1 MTLFPIL
8 RILLPGVKGG
18 LDITKSERGL
28 LLQGLWIADD
38 VVYIVSIP
46 VYGSGE
52 GRVISHNF
60 VRTGMGTRFDIFV
73 GHCTLKSALS
83 SIYIVI
89 AFGQHSLIR
98 RCWKTSSMKYLR
110 ELPIHRS
117 SSMEFDVLKLVCAN
131 NRACES
137 SGECFNTQR
146 NFVILIFFVFLFE
159 NGQKNWSYS

>member
-1 MTLFPIL
+1 M
-8 RILLPGVKGG
+8 
-18 LDITKSERGL
+18 
-28 LLQGLWIADD
+28 
-38 VVYIVSIP
+38 VYIVSIP
-46 VYGSGE
+46 VYDSGE

-60 VRTGMGTRFDIFV
+60 VRTGMGTRSDIFA

-117 SSMEFDVLKLVCAN
+117 SSMEFDVLKIVRAN

-137 SGECFNTQR
+137 SGECFKNTEKFC
-146 NFVILIFFVFLFE
+146 NLDFFLFFFLTFVFLFD
-159 NGQKNWSYS
+159 NGQQK